1 MAEVMNSTDKDS
13 TKKKCM
19 SGIAVAALLL
29 IGVTFVAVS
38 ANNSNA
44 HDSINSSWLTIGS
57 RNLRQQS
64 QQHRRTTLRTVTPE
78 MAVLANVGDQ
88 QVLHDLFLD
97 LDFIPQNSSL
107 TTLSR
112 LQETTNPNGN
122 MIVKAE
128 GLGPLF
134 PMLRRDALGL
144 GLMMASRFMR
154 PVWQGKWLEFPS
166 PDPYLSQAQ
175 LSGED
180 TADVQGKFI
189 NQYVGLQGWT
199 GHLYTTTLKQ
209 ATAKEREYEGQS
221 LQSLQATASIT
232 TIPSLVPRQ
241 PDMTLDDKPSLI
253 MDYRRGQNW
262 NTGFVDECRP
272 LDGDKLVDA
281 GLLNS
286 DGSSNS
292 NRRGSS
298 RTATRNS
305 QWSYVWLCRGTAP
318 RFLTL
323 GGARVF
329 VMFFM
334 VQIMPETLAYNV
346 TT

>member
-1 MAEVMNSTDKDS
+1 MSSPRDNNND
-13 TKKKCM
+13 TKQKCL
-19 SGIAVAALLL
+19 SGVAVAVLLL
-29 IGVTFVAVS
+29 VAVSLVAVS
-38 ANNSNA
+38 ASTDGGKWIANNYY
-44 HDSINSSWLTIGS
+44 LREPT
-57 RNLRQQS
+57 RQQ
-64 QQHRRTTLRTVTPE
+64 QQQQQAHRRATLRTVTPE

-88 QVLHDLFLD
+88 QVLHSLFLD
-97 LDFIPQNSSL
+97 LDFKSSNSSL
-107 TTLSR
+107 ATLSQIQ
-112 LQETTNPNGN
+112 QETNPYGN
-122 MIVKAE
+122 MVVKAE

-134 PMLRRDALGL
+134 PMLRSDVLGV
-144 GLMMASRFMR
+144 GLTMASRFMR

-175 LSGED
+175 LEGNLS
-180 TADVQGKFI
+180 TSVLGKFI

-221 LQSLQATASIT
+221 LQSMQAAASIT
-232 TIPSLVPRQ
+232 TLPSLVPTQ
-241 PDMTLDDKPSLI
+241 PDVTLDDKPSLI

-272 LDGDKLVDA
+272 LAQDKLVNA
-281 GLLNS
+281 GLLNR

-292 NRRGSS
+292 NRRGSG

-305 QWSYVWLCRGTAP
+305 QWEYVWLCRGTAP
-318 RFLTL
+318 RFLNL

-334 VQIMPETLAYNV
+334 VQIMPETALYNV

>member
-1 MAEVMNSTDKDS
+1 MTKITNTTDKDS
-13 TKKKCM
+13 TKKRCM
-19 SGIAVAALLL
+19 SGVAVAALLL

-38 ANNSNA
+38 AKNTNTDA
-44 HDSINSSWLTIGS
+44 SSWLTIGS
-57 RNLRQQS
+57 RSLRQQQS

-107 TTLSR
+107 ATLSK
-112 LQETTNPNGN
+112 LQEDTNPNGN

-134 PMLRRDALGL
+134 PLLRRDALGL

-166 PDPYLSQAQ
+166 PDPFLSQAQ
-175 LSGED
+175 LAGDD
-180 TADVQGKFI
+180 TANVEGKFI

-209 ATAKEREYEGQS
+209 ATAKEREFEGQS
-221 LQSLQATASIT
+221 LQSLEATASIT
-232 TIPSLVPRQ
+232 TIPSLVPQQ
-241 PDMTLDDKPSLI
+241 PDVTLDDKPSLI

-272 LDGDKLVDA
+272 LDGEKLMDA
-281 GLLNS
+281 GLLNG
-286 DGSSNS
+286 DGSTNS

-305 QWSYVWLCRGTAP
+305 QWDYVWLCRGTAP
-318 RFLTL
+318 RFLNL